1 MWYNRDK
8 ICKIH
13 CVPLPEYQTEVDWGY
28 TRIIILN
35 KLNFVEKN
43 GLKELPHG
51 RDCRFEQLVKFEA
64 FWSNPR
70 FEQLRSFLCAEE
82 EMDPGI

>member
-1 MWYNRDK
+1 MWYNSDK
-8 ICKIH
+8 ICKIY
-13 CVPLPEYQTEVDWGY
+13 CIALPEYQTKVDWGY

-35 KLNFVEKN
+35 KLNFVEKMVFKN
-43 GLKELPHG
+43 SLME
-51 RDCRFEQLVKFEA
+51 RDCHFEQLVKFGA

-82 EMDPGI
+82 EMDSGI

>member
-1 MWYNRDK
+1 M
-8 ICKIH
+8 
-13 CVPLPEYQTEVDWGY
+13 LS
-28 TRIIILN
+28 
-35 KLNFVEKN
+35 KN
-43 GLKELPHG
+43 SFME
-51 RDCRFEQLVKFEA
+51 RDCRFEQLVKSEA